1 MSATNKT
8 TYYELP
14 IFIGTDVPSWLGDWN
29 DAMTAIDAA
38 INGVKTAADGAN
50 TTATSADNKVDAQGT
65 TITAMQAE
73 INTLKQAVQNYDNI
87 LSFTNANIA
96 LVSNNLDMD
105 LSGGFL
111 VQNTNKTLSK
121 GYIRANI
128 ATSLDN
134 PIFYNYTDH
143 DQTVHNF
150 VDLMTVEDNCF
161 KLTQS
166 SQPNATTCLTL
177 GVVDFTY
184 YRNNTDWT
192 TIPKYLRAWFDG
204 ATTHIGA
211 TLTKTESGASVATF
225 LNSKLTA
232 NFTVFLSGNVYNP
245 DDGGSSPT

>member
-29 DAMTAIDAA
+29 GAMTAIDAG
-38 INGVKTAADGAN
+38 INGVKSAADNAQNTAA
-50 TTATSADNKVDAQGT
+50 SADNKVDAQAE

-87 LSFTNANIA
+87 LNFTNANIS
-96 LVSNNLDMD
+96 LVANNLDMD
-105 LSGGFL
+105 LSGGFM

-128 ATSLDN
+128 KASLDN
-134 PIFYNYTDH
+134 PIFYNYTDV
-143 DQTVHNF
+143 DGSTHNF

-166 SQPNATTCLTL
+166 SLPNATNALTL

-184 YRNNTDWT
+184 LRGSTDWT

-225 LNSKLTA
+225 LNSKLSC
-232 NFTVFLSGNVYNP
+232 NFTAFLSGSVYNP
-245 DDGGSSPT
+245 DDGGDSPN